1 MLQGPVLGTL
11 LLSVFV
17 NDLFYLVESTNGCNY
32 GGDTNYRQIK
42 NMIVT

>member
-1 MLQGPVLGTL
+1 MLEGPVLGPL

-17 NDLFYLVESTNGCNY
+17 NDLFYLVESSNGCNY
-32 GGDTNYRQIK
+32 EGNTNYRQIK